1 VTLVPWATLDDLP
14 ADRPALP
21 GGDEE
26 WPQYLAAASEVLYAL
41 TGRRFAGVRTRA
53 IELYA
58 PCSSG
63 GVCCRRCRPARVR
76 LPNRD
81 AVELLTVGLPSGAAV
96 DVTRYRIAPGG
107 YLERALGSD
116 AILPGCGSPLAVRY
130 RFGRAPSP
138 AGVGHAAHL
147 AVTLA
152 QTRLDPDHSPLAA
165 GVTQISRQGVTFTQQ
180 AAADLIAAG
189 QTGLPSVDVWLGSIN
204 PNRLRRP
211 PRSWSPDTDAPYRPI
226 PEEAPTP

>member
-1 VTLVPWATLDDLP
+1 VALVPWATLDDLP
-14 ADRPALP
+14 ADRPTLP

-26 WPQYLAAASEVLYAL
+26 WQQHLLAASEVLYAL
-41 TGRRFAGVRTRA
+41 TGRRFGGVRTRA
-53 IELYA
+53 VELYA

-63 GVCCRRCRPARVR
+63 GVCCRRCRPVRVR

-81 AVELLTVGLPSGAAV
+81 AVELLAVGLPSGAV
-96 DVTRYRIAPGG
+96 FDVARYRIAPGG

-116 AILPGCGSPLAVRY
+116 AVLPGCGSPLAVRY

-147 AVTLA
+147 AVALA
-152 QTRLDPDHSPLAA
+152 QARLDPENSPLAG

-189 QTGLPSVDVWLGSIN
+189 QTGLPSVDVWLGTVN

-211 PRSWSPDTDAPYRPI
+211 ARSWSPDTDAPYRPI
-226 PEEAPTP
+226 PEEATP